1 MASTNLIRKQAT
13 VYDLDAMLQN
23 YDNKMDG
30 INEKHHFAPGVYAR
44 EVLLPAG
51 SVVVGKTHKTKHLN
65 IIASGHCT
73 IHCMGEVFEVHGP
86 YIFTSE
92 IGAKKAVY
100 SHTDV
105 VWINIHLT
113 DKTDVDEIEKDVID
127 GTAELEFEQYKR
139 LR

>member
-1 MASTNLIRKQAT
+1 MASTNLIKKQAS
-13 VYDLDAMLQN
+13 VYDLHAMLEGFE
-23 YDNKMDG
+23 NKMDG

-73 IHCMGEVFEVHGP
+73 IHCMGEIFEVHGP

-92 IGAKKAVY
+92 VGAKKAVY

-127 GTAELEFEQYKR
+127 EMAELEFEQNKR

>member
-1 MASTNLIRKQAT
+1 MNAIAKKQAS
-13 VYDLDAMLQN
+13 VYDLDRMLQGHE
-23 YDNKMDG
+23 DAMSG
-30 INEKHHFAPGVYAR
+30 IGEKHHFAPGVYAR

-65 IIASGHCT
+65 IIASGSCT
-73 IHCMGEVFEVHGP
+73 IHCMGEIFEVTGP

-92 IGAKKAVY
+92 IGAKKAVH

-127 GTAELEFEQYKR
+127 GMAELTYEQQRR
-139 LR
+139 LT